1 MTPDAIKA
9 ARNFAEKAK
18 VKFAY
23 SLTPATEL
31 ILMFGEDKDIEHL
44 VGLTAGPHTVA
55 LKDACA
61 ESNTLTVF
69 IEPKNR

>member
-44 VGLTAGPHTVA
+44 VGLTAGRHTIA
-55 LKDACA
+55 LKDVFA

>member
-1 MTPDAIKA
+1 MKA
-9 ARNFAEKAK
+9 AWNFAEKAK

-44 VGLTAGPHTVA
+44 VGMTAGRHIIA
-55 LKDACA
+55 LKDAFT

-69 IEPKNR
+69 IEPKNT